1 VLCTLLLLLLPFL
14 QARALKRP
22 RLVWTPQLHALFE
35 EAVGKLG
42 LEKAVPKTIM
52 QVGFRLSS

>member
-1 VLCTLLLLLLPFL
+1 MGLYIVPCICCSSMEH
-14 QARALKRP
+14 
-22 RLVWTPQLHALFE
+22 VFE

-52 QVGFRLSS
+52 QVR